1 MNIKALT
8 SKTTLAACAV
18 AVCALAAGIA
28 AAQTGAPAAAQASS
42 SSASQAAKPHMHHDS
57 QAMGPHEGRHAPTF
71 DELDT
76 NHDGMVSKAEF
87 DAWRAAHPMPGHP
100 GDGKDGGG
108 KDGEGKGDWHGHE
121 GWGGG
126 FAMRREMM
134 WMHMRE
140 MEMHHHGGFG
150 HHVDF
155 DAVDTDH
162 DGKISW
168 AEFQAAADKHLKD
181 RFDKLD
187 KNHDGFIEKDELH
200 GHGDH
205 HWHHDGKD
213 GKDGKSGADASAAA
227 SK

>member
-1 MNIKALT
+1 MNIKTLT

-28 AAQTGAPAAAQASS
+28 AAQTGTPAAAPASS
-42 SSASQAAKPHMHHDS
+42 SSASQATKPHMHHDG
-57 QAMGPHEGRHAPTF
+57 QAVGPHGPHAPTF
-71 DELDT
+71 EELDT

-87 DAWRAAHPMPGHP
+87 DTWRAAHPMPGHP
-100 GDGKDGGG
+100 GDGKGD
-108 KDGEGKGDWHGHE
+108 EGKGDWHGHE

-126 FAMRREMM
+126 FGMHRRMM
-134 WMHMRE
+134 WMRMHE

-150 HHVDF
+150 HHLDF
-155 DAVDTDH
+155 DAADTDH

-168 AEFQAAADKHLKD
+168 AEFQAAADKHLKE

-187 KNHDGFIEKDELH
+187 KNHDGFIEKDEVH
-200 GHGDH
+200 GHGDHEGDH

-213 GKDGKSGADASAAA
+213 GKPAADAAAPA
-227 SK
+227 PAK